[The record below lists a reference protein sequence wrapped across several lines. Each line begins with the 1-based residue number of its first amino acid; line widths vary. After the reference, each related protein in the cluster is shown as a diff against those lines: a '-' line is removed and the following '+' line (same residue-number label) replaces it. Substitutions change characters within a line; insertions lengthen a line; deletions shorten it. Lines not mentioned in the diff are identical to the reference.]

1 MNREKTREYHLI
13 HEQLKGLLM
22 NDLAET
28 YKERYAKAKVER
40 YKKLQEENRK
50 FFLEHGIDISLPL
63 E

>member
-28 YKERYAKAKVER
+28 YKERYAKAVER